1 MLKHHRD
8 YKRQNKANLAV
19 QGSLYA
25 KMNKASISNIRDRIN
40 VSTNTQIC
48 PDTKAELL
56 KMCEIACL
64 SNVLAYDHFIQAQS
78 EVSTKTCRSYANEQY
93 SSLVRCCQFQENIN
107 LVPSISKSII
117 TDKMVQIV
125 NNIVGNFDQSGKI

>member
-1 MLKHHRD
+1 
-8 YKRQNKANLAV
+8 
-19 QGSLYA
+19 
-25 KMNKASISNIRDRIN
+25 
-40 VSTNTQIC
+40 
-48 PDTKAELL
+48 
-56 KMCEIACL
+56 MCEIACL

-78 EVSTKTCRSYANEQY
+78 EVSSKTCRSYANEQY

>member
-1 MLKHHRD
+1 
-8 YKRQNKANLAV
+8 
-19 QGSLYA
+19 
-25 KMNKASISNIRDRIN
+25 
-40 VSTNTQIC
+40 
-48 PDTKAELL
+48 
-56 KMCEIACL
+56 MCEIACL

-78 EVSTKTCRSYANEQY
+78 EVSTKTCCSYANKQY
-93 SSLVRCCQFQENIN
+93 YSLVRCCQFQENIN